1 MDFITE
7 LDELHSHYG
16 TPGQAST
23 VKVTDHLTPAYHAYL
38 DRARFCVLTTVGP
51 EGTDGS
57 PRGDDGPVVRVL
69 NSRTLILPD
78 WRGNDRIDSLRNIVA
93 DGRVSLMFLVAGS
106 NTAILINGAAKLT
119 ADIAL
124 RDTFSRD
131 GKTPRTVIIIKISEV
146 YSQCARALIRSGL
159 WTDGNQ
165 SAGLPSVG
173 TAYAVWV
180 GIGVVGTAV
189 LAVIVLGEPVTAW
202 RIAGIGLIIAG
213 IVALKLA

>member
-106 NTAILINGAAKLT
+106 NTAIRINGAAKLT

-173 TAYAVWV
+173 DMLREITEGGIDGAAYDADWPGRAAVTMW
-180 GIGVVGTAV
+180 
-189 LAVIVLGEPVTAW
+189 
-202 RIAGIGLIIAG
+202 
-213 IVALKLA
+213 